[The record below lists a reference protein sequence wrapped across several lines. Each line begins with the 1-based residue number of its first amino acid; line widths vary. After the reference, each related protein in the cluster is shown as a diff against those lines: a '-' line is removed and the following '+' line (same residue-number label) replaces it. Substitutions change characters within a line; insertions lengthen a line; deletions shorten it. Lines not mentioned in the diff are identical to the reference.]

1 MADKWRIF
9 LKFVR
14 YIKKNFFYMPKKEMV
29 TNYNVRVKLCGD
41 NARKIKNLQVRRSG
55 IKSKEYVRCCTEVD
69 FST

>member
-1 MADKWRIF
+1 MEDF
-9 LKFVR
+9 LKVCE
-14 YIKKNFFYMPKKEMV
+14 IHKENSFYMPKKEMV

-41 NARKIKNLQVRRSG
+41 NARKIKTLQVRRSG

>member
-14 YIKKNFFYMPKKEMV
+14 YIKKTLFMPKKEMV

-41 NARKIKNLQVRRSG
+41 NARKIKTLQVRRSG

>member
-1 MADKWRIF
+1 
-9 LKFVR
+9 
-14 YIKKNFFYMPKKEMV
+14 MPKKEMV